1 MQVRAVSKYIR
12 ISPRK
17 ARLVAD
23 TIRGQ
28 KALRAFDMLKFTPRT
43 AAKLISKTLKS
54 AMANAEHN
62 LQLNKEDLIVK
73 SIMIDE
79 GPTLK
84 RFRPVAKGASHA
96 INKRTSH
103 ISIILDD
110 GKTEG
115 KKSLQ
120 SEISKEKIEP
130 KVTKEKK
137 TTKVISEQKAET
149 STDDSGKESHGSQG

>member
-1 MQVRAVSKYIR
+1 MQVKAVSKYIR
-12 ISPRK
+12 VSPRK
-17 ARLVAD
+17 ARIVAD

-28 KALRAFDMLKFTPRT
+28 KALRAFDTLKFTPRI

-54 AMANAEHN
+54 AVANAEHN

-110 GKTEG
+110 GKTEE
-115 KKSLQ
+115 KKSVKKK
-120 SEISKEKIEP
+120 IKEDIKPE
-130 KVTKEKK
+130 VTKEKK
-137 TTKVISEQKAET
+137 IEKEVPTQKTGTPTEA
-149 STDDSGKESHGSQG
+149 SGKESHGSQG